1 MAKKGNFNKASKGCI
16 LKSTDIWYSD
26 LLAEVKFDFVSEHLP
41 DNPDELAGTMPEGII
56 VRPAFRHLF
65 VIISFEGGVV
75 LNNIVCCVDE
85 CVSEH
90 P

>member
-41 DNPDELAGTMPEGII
+41 DNPDKFAGTVTKGI
-56 VRPAFRHLF
+56 VMRPAFCHLF
-65 VIISFEGGVV
+65 VIVNFEGGVV
-75 LNNIVCCVDE
+75 RI
-85 CVSEH
+85 
-90 P
+90 